1 MCLFYYEQKRLDQI
15 TQQLES
21 GTHEAEA
28 NRETNGDVSH
38 LFITSSYWFRL
49 FCCVKMSVCSSSC
62 HL

>member
-1 MCLFYYEQKRLDQI
+1 MCLFSYEQKRLDQI

-38 LFITSSYWFRL
+38 LFITSYCGFVY
-49 FCCVKMSVCSSSC
+49 FAV
-62 HL
+62 